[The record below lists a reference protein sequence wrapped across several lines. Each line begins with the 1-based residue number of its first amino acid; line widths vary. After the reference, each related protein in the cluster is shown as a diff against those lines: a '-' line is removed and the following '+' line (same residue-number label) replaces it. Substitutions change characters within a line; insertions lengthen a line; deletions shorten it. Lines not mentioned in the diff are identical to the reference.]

1 MRFGFYLIEKKRFL
15 IDKIF
20 DLVVGRSGEKSVS
33 HKNSGKRLLDI
44 NFAEIWELLK
54 TMLTITTNLTY
65 ENYKFFGRV
74 TRKKTR

>member
-20 DLVVGRSGEKSVS
+20 DLVGRSGEKSVS

-44 NFAEIWELLK
+44 NFAKIWELSK

-65 ENYKFFGRV
+65 EKYKFFGRV